1 MGVCSPAGTHAR
13 PEPASAG
20 SPPGE
25 RETAS
30 PAYAPPGAPLC
41 YYDPSVSGLTAGSDA
56 LVSDPKHAVVERFR
70 RDSILDA
77 ARHVIARK
85 GRGGASMQ
93 AIADEAGVAKGTLY
107 LYFRDRDDLLQ
118 HTGDLVFDELLVR
131 LKAVLDQPRPLPES
145 LHDLVRTKLEFFDE
159 NQDFLRVY
167 MALRHG
173 DPAASRRRRRQASQY
188 TRYLEMLTRHL
199 GAAAARGEMKPFD
212 PERVALVFA
221 EGVAAILLHRLEG
234 SAPPHAE
241 EVDWIVDM
249 LLNGLC
255 PRRDS

>member
-1 MGVCSPAGTHAR
+1 M
-13 PEPASAG
+13 
-20 SPPGE
+20 
-25 RETAS
+25 
-30 PAYAPPGAPLC
+30 
-41 YYDPSVSGLTAGSDA
+41 
-56 LVSDPKHAVVERFR
+56 SDPKHAVVERFR

-167 MALRHG
+167 MALRHAG
-173 DPAASRRRRRQASQY
+173 DAAASRRRRRQAPQY
-188 TRYLEMLTRHL
+188 AHYLEMLTRYL
-199 GAAAARGEMKPFD
+199 GAATVRGEMKSFD
-212 PERVALVFA
+212 PERVALFFA
-221 EGVAAILLHRLEG
+221 EGVSAILLYRLDGPER
-234 SAPPHAE
+234 PRVE
-241 EVDWIVDM
+241 EADWIVDL